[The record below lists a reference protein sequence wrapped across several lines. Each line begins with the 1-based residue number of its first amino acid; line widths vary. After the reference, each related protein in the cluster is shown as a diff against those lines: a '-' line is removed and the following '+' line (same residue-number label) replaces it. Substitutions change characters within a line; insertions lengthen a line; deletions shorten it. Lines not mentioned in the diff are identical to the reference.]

1 MLNTD
6 SRISD
11 PKFDNI
17 NLVLRASQ
25 IKRELNCS
33 FAMAFAQAEA
43 EQRQQP
49 SAQRHSSGG
58 VALSHGQRQKIESIN
73 LIGNVRLT

>member
-6 SRISD
+6 TGLTAKHDDLR
-11 PKFDNI
+11 
-17 NLVLRASQ
+17 LVKRA
-25 IKRELNCS
+25 REIWAAQGGT
-33 FAMAFAQAEA
+33 FTQAFAQAEA

-49 SAQRHSSGG
+49 AAQRPMSTG